1 MVFVFLGLIKPIIL
15 RWIIITF
22 FMKFKLRV
30 SLLFLLI
37 SIVFFAQVDNPVFT
51 LPKIKSNITLPISL
65 PISEINNLINQNVKG
80 ILYEDQS
87 YTDNDNDQFK
97 VRVEKQGDIHIKA
110 LTNNR
115 LMISVPLKIWAE
127 KGYGTLGYYVYQD
140 TKFNLIMNFIT
151 SISATPDWKLNTQTR
166 AAGFVW
172 TQKPV
177 LDYGKIKI
185 PIAPF
190 IESVLRKQQSDF
202 TSVIDNQ
209 IKSKFNLQPYLVT
222 VWNQFAQPINISEE
236 YNTWLKVSPQGTY
249 MAPLQVFADKI
260 KTTVGI
266 DLYSETFVG
275 QMPLAGQNIN
285 TVPNFQLMNNL
296 PSVFNLQ
303 TTANISFDEAT
314 RLAKSQFQ
322 GKEFDLNND
331 KVKITD
337 ILVYPEKDDVV
348 IEATT
353 EGKVNGRAFIKGK
366 MAYDSVNHKI
376 VLSKTDFNLK
386 TKNFF
391 QKALTV
397 LFEGKIRKM
406 IEKDYGIPLLDIE
419 NSSKKSLNE
428 NFNKEYVKGVR
439 LKGNVID
446 LRPTQFLLSEKY
458 ITVVI
463 DTKAQLQ
470 MNISGLSF

>member
-1 MVFVFLGLIKPIIL
+1 M
-15 RWIIITF
+15 
-22 FMKFKLRV
+22 RV

-37 SIVFFAQVDNPVFT
+37 SIVFFAQVDAPVFT

-65 PISEINNLINQNVKG
+65 PISEIYNLINQNVKG

-140 TKFNLIMNFIT
+140 TQFNLIMNFIT
-151 SISATPDWKLNTQTR
+151 SISATPDWKLNTQTT

-202 TSVIDNQ
+202 TSVIDKE

-236 YNTWLKVSPQGTY
+236 YNTWLKVSPQSTY
-249 MAPLQVFADKI
+249 MTPLQVFADKI

-275 QMPLAGQNIN
+275 QMPLAGQNVN
-285 TVPNFQLMNNL
+285 TVPDFQLMNNL

-314 RLAKSQFQ
+314 RLAKNQFQ

-353 EGKVNGRAFIKGK
+353 EGKVNGKAFIKGK

-376 VLSKTDFNLK
+376 VLRKTDFNLK

-419 NSSKKSLNE
+419 NSSKKSLND

>member
-1 MVFVFLGLIKPIIL
+1 
-15 RWIIITF
+15 
-22 FMKFKLRV
+22 MKFKLRV

-80 ILYEDQS
+80 ILYEDLS

-140 TKFNLIMNFIT
+140 TQFNLIMNFIT
-151 SISATPDWKLNTQTR
+151 SISATPDWKLNTQTT

-275 QMPLAGQNIN
+275 QMPLAGQNIS

-314 RLAKSQFQ
+314 RLAKKQFQ
-322 GKEFDLNND
+322 GKEFDLNSS

-353 EGKVNGRAFIKGK
+353 EGKVNGKAFIKGK
-366 MAYDSVNHKI
+366 IAYDSVNHKI
-376 VLSKTDFNLK
+376 VLTKTDFNLK

>member
-1 MVFVFLGLIKPIIL
+1 
-15 RWIIITF
+15 
-22 FMKFKLRV
+22 MKFKLRV

-140 TKFNLIMNFIT
+140 TQFNLIMNFIT
-151 SISATPDWKLNTQTR
+151 SISATPDWKLNTQTTT
-166 AAGFVW
+166 AGFVW

-236 YNTWLKVSPQGTY
+236 YNTWLKVSPQNTY

-275 QMPLAGQNIN
+275 QMPLAGQNIS

-366 MAYDSVNHKI
+366 MAYDSVNHRI

>member
-1 MVFVFLGLIKPIIL
+1 
-15 RWIIITF
+15 
-22 FMKFKLRV
+22 MKFNLRV
-30 SLLFLLI
+30 SLLFLFI

-65 PISEINNLINQNVKG
+65 PISEINSLINQNVKG

-97 VRVEKQGDIHIKA
+97 VRVEKQGNIHIKA
-110 LTNNR
+110 LRNNR

-151 SISATPDWKLNTQTR
+151 SISATPDWKLNTQTTT
-166 AAGFVW
+166 AGFVW

-202 TSVIDNQ
+202 TSVIDKE
-209 IKSKFNLQPYLVT
+209 IKSKFNLHPYLVT

-236 YNTWLKVSPQGTY
+236 YNTWLKVSPQSTY
-249 MAPLQVFADKI
+249 MTPLQVFADKI

-285 TVPNFQLMNNL
+285 TVPDFQLMNNL

-314 RLAKSQFQ
+314 RLAKNQFQ

-353 EGKVNGRAFIKGK
+353 EGKVKGKAFIKGK
-366 MAYDSVNHKI
+366 MAYDSVNHRI